1 MTTTVVFYATDTMA
15 DWEYGYLLAGFAMAE
30 GQDPGRFRVVV
41 ASADGEPVTSMGGL
55 RVTPET
61 SLSRLSAEDVDALV
75 LPGAATWEGDEGHQ
89 IALGLADR
97 RAGRRRCGRRHL
109 RSDVRAGEGRP
120 AERPGPHQQ
129 RRRLTWPPH
138 PVTTAPRATGRRR
151 S

>member
-1 MTTTVVFYATDTMA
+1 MTTTVVFYAMDTMA

-30 GQDPGRFRVVV
+30 SQDPGRFRVAV

-75 LPGAATWEGDEGHQ
+75 LPGGATWEGEEGHQ
-89 IALGLADR
+89 IALGLAADVLA
-97 RAGRRRCGRRHL
+97 AGGVVAGNL
-109 RSDVRAGEGRP
+109 RSDVRAGEGP
-120 AERPGPHQQ
+120 LAEPPGPHQQ
-129 RRRLTWPPH
+129 RRRLLRRRTRLRRRR
-138 PVTTAPRATGRRR
+138 ALPRRRR